1 VRPPGEAGWFGQGGA
16 AIKRRDLA
24 DLLAGQTDRHRG
36 SAFLVW
42 QRLGERQALVVNL
55 AESRLKQITAQAT
68 SRNANHRPQ
77 SRSQRTCSRRQQLNQ
92 DSDRSIFHRCRPSL
106 VEDST
111 PRRAIRGLI
120 RRRRRYARLAAL
132 S

>member
-1 VRPPGEAGWFGQGGA
+1 MVRAGRRGHHG
-16 AIKRRDLA
+16 AIKRRELA
-24 DLLAGQTDRHRG
+24 DLLACQTDRHEDRPSSYG
-36 SAFLVW
+36 SGWAS
-42 QRLGERQALVVNL
+42 GQALVVNL

-92 DSDRSIFHRCRPSL
+92 DSDRSIFYRCRPSL

>member
-1 VRPPGEAGWFGQGGA
+1 MVRQGGAATMA

-24 DLLAGQTDRHRG
+24 DLLACQTDRHGDRPSSYG
-36 SAFLVW
+36 SDWAS
-42 QRLGERQALVVNL
+42 GQALVLNL
-55 AESRLKQITAQAT
+55 AKSRLKQSTAQAT